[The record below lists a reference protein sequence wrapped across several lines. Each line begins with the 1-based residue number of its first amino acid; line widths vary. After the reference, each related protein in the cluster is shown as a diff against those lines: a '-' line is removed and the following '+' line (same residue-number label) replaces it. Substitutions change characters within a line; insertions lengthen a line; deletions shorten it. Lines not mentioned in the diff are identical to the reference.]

1 MIITMT
7 NTVVTNNNNIKRE
20 IQTRRSG
27 IVLVDS
33 KEEQCVII
41 DS

>member
-7 NTVVTNNNNIKRE
+7 NTAVTNNNNIKRE
-20 IQTRRSG
+20 FQTQRSG

-41 DS
+41 DN